1 MITSIKKSDEA
12 RSGIGVI
19 MANEN
24 EKNFGYNI
32 DLSTYKDDLESL
44 WNSAINDIQQGDLE
58 ILHKH
63 NKNGSI
69 SGVYDNN
76 IASA

>member
-1 MITSIKKSDEA
+1 
-12 RSGIGVI
+12 

-24 EKNFGYNI
+24 EKIFGYNI

-44 WNSAINDIQQGDLE
+44 WNSAINDIQQGNLE

-76 IASA
+76 IVEYCFSGVI